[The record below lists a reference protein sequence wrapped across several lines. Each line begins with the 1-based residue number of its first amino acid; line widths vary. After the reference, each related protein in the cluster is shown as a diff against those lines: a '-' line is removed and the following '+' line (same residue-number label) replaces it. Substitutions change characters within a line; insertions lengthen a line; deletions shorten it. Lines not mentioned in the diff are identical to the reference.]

1 MTTENTT
8 ERANG
13 VPPLAGPTGSS
24 IRPNVIEVG
33 RLFYVQDLNDEY
45 SRTIA
50 ICVGSENARLVER
63 ALNALRSNT
72 GDKPRCGAT
81 SA

>member
-1 MTTENTT
+1 M
-8 ERANG
+8 
-13 VPPLAGPTGSS
+13 AGLTGSS
-24 IRPNVIEVG
+24 ILPNVIEVG
-33 RLFYVQDLNDEY
+33 RLYYVQDLHDEY

-72 GDKPRCGAT
+72 
-81 SA
+81 

>member
-1 MTTENTT
+1 MGSSTQQNEV
-8 ERANG
+8 NG
-13 VPPLAGPTGSS
+13 GTPLAGLTGSS
-24 IRPNVIEVG
+24 ILPNVIEVG
-33 RLFYVQDLNDEY
+33 RLYYVQDLHDEY

-72 GDKPRCGAT
+72 
-81 SA
+81 

>member
-1 MTTENTT
+1 MGTQQNEV
-8 ERANG
+8 NG
-13 VPPLAGPTGSS
+13 DPPLTEPTGSS

-33 RLFYVQDLNDEY
+33 RLFYVQDLNDEC

-72 GDKPRCGAT
+72 ESEALT
-81 SA
+81 

>member
-1 MTTENTT
+1 MGKKQKGC
-8 ERANG
+8 RASRE
-13 VPPLAGPTGSS
+13 AAGSS

-33 RLFYVQDLNDEY
+33 RLYYMQDLNDEY

-72 GDKPRCGAT
+72 SREAR
-81 SA
+81 

>member
-1 MTTENTT
+1 MGNSTQQNE
-8 ERANG
+8 ANG
-13 VPPLAGPTGSS
+13 GTPLAGPTGSS

-72 GDKPRCGAT
+72 SREAR
-81 SA
+81 

>member
-1 MTTENTT
+1 MFDRTQPGGTPSP
-8 ERANG
+8 ER
-13 VPPLAGPTGSS
+13 LGSS

-45 SRTIA
+45 SRPVA
-50 ICVGSENARLVER
+50 ICVGLENARLVER

-72 GDKPRCGAT
+72 
-81 SA
+81 